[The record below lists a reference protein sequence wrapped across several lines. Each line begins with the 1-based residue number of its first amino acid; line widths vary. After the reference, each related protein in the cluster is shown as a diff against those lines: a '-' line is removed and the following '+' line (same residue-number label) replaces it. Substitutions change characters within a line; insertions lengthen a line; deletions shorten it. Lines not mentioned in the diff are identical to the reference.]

1 MFLHS
6 PSLSLSPAST
16 DYITENITE
25 IRFRGG
31 MNQDVNGDPLP
42 GVGDPFPITINAD
55 DDESEHLEVF
65 YLIVVA
71 ILNAIVLTPRIKVEI
86 CSDDGT

>member
-6 PSLSLSPAST
+6 PSLSPAST
-16 DYITENITE
+16 DYIAENITE

-31 MNQDVNGDPLP
+31 MNQDVNGDP
-42 GVGDPFPITINAD
+42 FPVTINAD

-71 ILNAIVLTPRIKVEI
+71 TLNAIVLTPRIKVEI